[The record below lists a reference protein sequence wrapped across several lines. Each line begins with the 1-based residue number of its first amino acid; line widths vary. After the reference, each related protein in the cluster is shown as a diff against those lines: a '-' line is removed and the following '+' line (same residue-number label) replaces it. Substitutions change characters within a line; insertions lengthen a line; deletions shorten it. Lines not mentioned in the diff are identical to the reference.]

1 MQSILCEAMLVQL
14 LQTVASLQN
23 SATDTARFVFWVCIF
38 KENYFFLFHFCK
50 MQYYMTLQPMRAH
63 VSFQKLT
70 QMFQQDWHVIQHNN
84 TCGSCTTAQAAKY
97 DYRE

>member
-1 MQSILCEAMLVQL
+1 
-14 LQTVASLQN
+14 
-23 SATDTARFVFWVCIF
+23 
-38 KENYFFLFHFCK
+38 
-50 MQYYMTLQPMRAH
+50 MRAH

-70 QMFQQDWHVIQHNN
+70 QMFEQDWHVIQHNN